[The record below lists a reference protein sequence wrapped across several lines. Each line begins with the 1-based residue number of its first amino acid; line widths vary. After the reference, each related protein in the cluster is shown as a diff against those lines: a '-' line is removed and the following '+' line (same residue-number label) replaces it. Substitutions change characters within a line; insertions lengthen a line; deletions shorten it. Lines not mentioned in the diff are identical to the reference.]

1 MELDHSHCESSKN
14 PAAGGKWS
22 GCNPCGARPSQ
33 PLRISSVVNWLKVT
47 LGQAISSGLNIREAM
62 KIIKIVASVTKTM
75 GGEGVEG
82 RERVPEIMLKI
93 RPNLYL

>member
-1 MELDHSHCESSKN
+1 M
-14 PAAGGKWS
+14 
-22 GCNPCGARPSQ
+22 
-33 PLRISSVVNWLKVT
+33 VNWLKVT
-47 LGQAISSGLNIREAM
+47 LGQAISSGLNIREAV

-93 RPNLYL
+93 RPNLLTIKVSQLQTDLMCSFTTFHIKVRHW